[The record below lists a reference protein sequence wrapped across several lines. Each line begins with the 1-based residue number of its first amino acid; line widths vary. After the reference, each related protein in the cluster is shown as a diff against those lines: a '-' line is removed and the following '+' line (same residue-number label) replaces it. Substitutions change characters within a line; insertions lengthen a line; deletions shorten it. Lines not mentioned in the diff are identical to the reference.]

1 MPKPVPQA
9 GVVAV
14 RAGRVCLT
22 TSRSGQ
28 RWVIPKGHIDPGQT
42 PANAAAAEAWEE
54 AGLTGD
60 LDPAPL
66 GDFEYEKLARSYRV
80 TVYLLPDP
88 AEASDYPE
96 AGERTRAWLAP
107 EEAAA
112 RVREPGLRD
121 LIRLAAARAGLTAG
135 ARPLE

>member
-1 MPKPVPQA
+1 MPKPVLQA

-14 RAGRVCLT
+14 RAGRVCLI
-22 TSRSGQ
+22 TSRSGE
-28 RWVIPKGHIDPGQT
+28 RWVVPKGHIDAGQT
-42 PANAAAAEAWEE
+42 RAEAAAAEAWEE

-66 GDFEYEKLARSYRV
+66 GEFEYEKFARTYRV

-88 AEASDYPE
+88 AEADDYPE
-96 AGERTRAWLAP
+96 AGERAREWLTP

-112 RVREPGLRD
+112 RVTQPGLRE
-121 LIRLAAARAGLTAG
+121 LIRLAATRAGVG
-135 ARPLE
+135 A